1 MTITTII
8 ILAFCGVL
16 TNVMSALFGIG
27 GGVLMVPILHT
38 LFPEFSMQMVAATS
52 LTTVMGTA
60 MINLVYFY
68 RQHIAI
74 RAKLLIW
81 CSVGMLIGVQLGFE
95 GSFLVPN
102 EFIVWIF
109 VITLIALSLVVLTSK
124 PKVQATTVASNV
136 EYLKGLFLCAF
147 GGSVAGMT
155 GIGGG
160 SIMSPLLA
168 LLPSVKMYQIA
179 VYSNVMMIFGG
190 VGSLYSYLNKTPPMY
205 LENSWQIGYVNFS
218 VVLIVI
224 AFSFVT
230 SFFSMKMRGGCQ
242 PKAMQYWLV
251 GILLS
256 ISVYMLI
263 LQYVI

>member
-1 MTITTII
+1 MTIMTMI
-8 ILAFCGVL
+8 ILAFCGIL
-16 TNVMSALFGIG
+16 TNTMSALFGIG

-60 MINLVYFY
+60 MINLIYFY

-81 CSVGMLIGVQLGFE
+81 CSIGMLIGVQLGFE

-102 EFIVWIF
+102 EFIVWVF
-109 VITLIALSLVVLTSK
+109 VITLIVLSLVVLISK
-124 PKVQATTVASNV
+124 PKVQAMTVASNE
-136 EYLKGLFLCAF
+136 EYIKGVFLCAF

-168 LLPSVKMYQIA
+168 LLPSIKIYQIA

-190 VGSLYSYLNKTPPMY
+190 IGSLYSYLNKTPPVY

-230 SFFSMKMRGGCQ
+230 SFFSMKIRGVCQ
-242 PKAMQYWLV
+242 PKVMRHWLV
-251 GILLS
+251 GILLGLS
-256 ISVYMLI
+256 GYMLV
-263 LQYVI
+263 LQYVM